1 MANAMVDAMHDDS
14 VYRRVEVITGR
25 RRRRD
30 WPDEE
35 KSRIVGETLGANV
48 NISAVARRNG
58 VSRGLLTVWRKQ
70 ARALACESQPGALFA
85 AVRVENEVTHRDCS
99 DVPAP
104 GPAAAKTVAKGASAI
119 RIDIGGATV
128 RVPRGVDRA
137 TLDAVISALRG
148 TR

>member
-1 MANAMVDAMHDDS
+1 MANSMVDAMHDDS

-35 KSRIVGETLGANV
+35 KIRIVGETLGANV

-70 ARALACESQPGALFA
+70 ARALAGESQPGALFA
-85 AVRVENEVTHRDCS
+85 AVRVENEVTRRDS
-99 DVPAP
+99 ADVPAP
-104 GPAAAKTVAKGASAI
+104 GSVASKTVAKGASAI

-137 TLDAVISALRG
+137 TLDDVISALRG